1 MTPTWMKAAVCHK
14 SQVFDRTFSGTTVK
28 LFRKTFSLAA
38 LVAAFVASAPVLALP
53 AGNTQSVN
61 NSRNE
66 SESPTATLISSGDVA
81 PSSWAIAQRLDAW
94 VTLPVVDLS
103 IFGVLQRMDTLDAP
117 ERDEQNMAVRRV
129 TSASQSPAVHKIVEQ
144 DVPSSDSDS
153 LARTPVEP
161 DASVESSIASSST
174 NAVALDPS
182 APTTDSSAVSATAA
196 PAVEP
201 VATPVPVKPTNTV
214 TASSTRKAKI
224 GVAGTAR
231 RPKTVGANTASK
243 TVVASKATA
252 VSPVSKKINRMKVSP
267 VKALPRR
274 DAAQLSARHKNRILL
289 ARLEADLMRANR
301 GLDRANDTL
310 SEGQKQLMKV
320 GTTLRTA
327 MLEAGPDAKGLH
339 PFVRV
344 AMRYAGTPYVWGGE
358 SRNGFDCSGF
368 IIVVMRDLGYRAL
381 PHSAAEQFNYG
392 MPISQELLKPGD
404 IVFFKNTYK
413 PGVSHVGIYLG
424 NRRFINAAGT
434 GKGTIVSSLDEPKW
448 RVKYAGARRLIR
460 S

>member
-1 MTPTWMKAAVCHK
+1 MQRSTTTRSSIVVTRKA
-14 SQVFDRTFSGTTVK
+14 
-28 LFRKTFSLAA
+28 
-38 LVAAFVASAPVLALP
+38 APVLTAP
-53 AGNTQSVN
+53 KKSVGTKI
-61 NSRNE
+61 SLVK
-66 SESPTATLISSGDVA
+66 TA
-81 PSSWAIAQRLDAW
+81 
-94 VTLPVVDLS
+94 
-103 IFGVLQRMDTLDAP
+103 
-117 ERDEQNMAVRRV
+117 
-129 TSASQSPAVHKIVEQ
+129 
-144 DVPSSDSDS
+144 
-153 LARTPVEP
+153 
-161 DASVESSIASSST
+161 
-174 NAVALDPS
+174 
-182 APTTDSSAVSATAA
+182 
-196 PAVEP
+196 
-201 VATPVPVKPTNTV
+201 
-214 TASSTRKAKI
+214 
-224 GVAGTAR
+224 
-231 RPKTVGANTASK
+231 
-243 TVVASKATA
+243 
-252 VSPVSKKINRMKVSP
+252 
-267 VKALPRR
+267 PRR
-274 DAAQLSARHKNRILL
+274 EAAQLSARHKNRILL

-301 GLDRANDTL
+301 GLDRANSTL

-327 MLEAGPDAKGLH
+327 MMEAGPDAKGLH

-392 MPISQELLKPGD
+392 IPIAQPLLKPGD

-448 RVKYAGARRLIR
+448 RAHYAGARRLVR